1 MSMETNFE
9 PNRRQFL
16 KSTALAAGTA
26 LAANVTLLQN
36 VHAAGSDEIRIGL
49 IGCGARGRGAI
60 DNVLAV
66 GKGIRIVAMGDA
78 FKDRLE
84 FCKKRLEG
92 HGSKIDVPKERMFI
106 GLDAYQKV
114 LACDV
119 NYVILTTPPGFRPL
133 HIEAAVAAGKHVFCE
148 KPVAV
153 DAAGVQRVL
162 AAARDSEARGL
173 GIVPGTQRH
182 HQKGYLEAMKRVR
195 DGAIGEI
202 VTARCYWMQGALG
215 VRERKP
221 GWSDLEYQIRNWL
234 YFTWLSG
241 DHIVE
246 QHVHNIDAVNWAMK
260 SHPVRAVSMGGRQV
274 RTDPKKYGHIFD
286 HFATDFEYGNGV
298 HLTSMCR
305 QIPGCEQQICEVLVG
320 TEGTCTTDGERHL
333 YAIKGKKPWKL
344 DREEDNLPY
353 EQEHADLIASIR
365 AGKPL
370 NELQSVAES
379 TMTAIMGRMSAYTG
393 KAMTWDQALNTK
405 EDLMPPS
412 LAMDM
417 TLPVPPVAMPGI
429 TTIGQAH
436 EEARS
441 R

>member
-36 VHAAGSDEIRIGL
+36 VHAAGTDEIRIGL

-60 DNVLAV
+60 DNVLAA
-66 GKGIRIVAMGDA
+66 GKGIRVVAMGDA
-78 FKDRLE
+78 FKDQLE
-84 FCKKRLEG
+84 RCKKKLQG
-92 HGSKIDVPKERMFI
+92 HGDKIDVPKERTFI

-133 HIEAAVAAGKHVFCE
+133 HIEASVAAGKHVFCE

-153 DAAGVQRVL
+153 DAAGVRRVL
-162 AAARDSEARGL
+162 DAARDSEAKGL

-182 HQKGYLEAMKRVR
+182 HQKGYLEALKRVQ
-195 DGAIGEI
+195 DGYIGEI
-202 VTARCYWMQGALG
+202 IAARCYWLQGGLG

-274 RTDPKKYGHIFD
+274 RTAPKYGHIFD
-286 HFATDFEYGNGV
+286 HFATDFEYENGA

-344 DREEDNLPY
+344 NRDDDNLPY
-353 EQEHADLIASIR
+353 EREHADLVASIR

-393 KAMTWDQALNTK
+393 KAMTWDQALHSK
-405 EDLMPPS
+405 EDLMPPN
-412 LAMDM
+412 LAMNM
-417 TLPVPPVAMPGI
+417 KLPVPTVAMPGI
-429 TTIGQAH
+429 TTIG
-436 EEARS
+436 
-441 R
+441 